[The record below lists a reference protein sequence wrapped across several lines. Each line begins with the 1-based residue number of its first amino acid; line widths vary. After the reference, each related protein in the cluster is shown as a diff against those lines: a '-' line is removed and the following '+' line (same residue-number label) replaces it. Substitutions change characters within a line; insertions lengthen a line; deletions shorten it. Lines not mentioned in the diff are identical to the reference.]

1 VTLPPGKLLVT
12 GSGQSCSASWHGEGR
27 SDRGT
32 VSIDMVGGPTDWWVS
47 RALVQGSKMVR
58 GQGIGS
64 ELLRL
69 ALEKA
74 VEMGAIRVKVVPGGY
89 GADPVKQQHFYERN
103 GFRKVQEPEGCVWI
117 WETAP

>member
-74 VEMGAIRVKVVPGGY
+74 VEMGAIRVKVVPGGF
-89 GADPVKQQHFYERN
+89 GADPV
-103 GFRKVQEPEGCVWI
+103 
-117 WETAP
+117 

>member
-1 VTLPPGKLLVT
+1 MTLPPGKLLVT
-12 GSGQSCSASWHGEGR
+12 GSGQSCSASWHGETY